1 VAEAFRQLDAGDAAA
16 FRAELE
22 TTLPLAQHL
31 FEGDPMTMRFFKT
44 GFVFLAWLSGHQDH
58 FRMVWGEQSA
68 RSVPH
73 LAKAYRLADRLGL
86 FPDPELAER
95 RMRLVLATAGI
106 D

>member
-1 VAEAFRQLDAGDAAA
+1 
-16 FRAELE
+16 
-22 TTLPLAQHL
+22 
-31 FEGDPMTMRFFKT
+31 MRFFKT

-73 LAKAYRLADRLGL
+73 LAKVYRLADGLGL

-95 RMRLVLATAGI
+95 RMRTVLATAGL

>member
-1 VAEAFRQLDAGDAAA
+1 
-16 FRAELE
+16 
-22 TTLPLAQHL
+22 
-31 FEGDPMTMRFFKT
+31 MRFFKT

-73 LAKAYRLADRLGL
+73 LSKVYRLADQLGL

-95 RMRLVLATAGI
+95 RMRVVLATMRPGLSTPAPARPEIGDHRCRTTRSCSI
-106 D
+106 T